1 MCGLTFEDG
10 LMSGSSST
18 GGRTSMISKVP
29 FRVWIAVVI
38 VVLVAVFIGQNRSDT
53 SIELFWVRITSPL
66 WFILLVLFLLGGA
79 VGLVFGRRGRGQ

>member
-1 MCGLTFEDG
+1 
-10 LMSGSSST
+10 
-18 GGRTSMISKVP
+18 MISKVP